1 MPAGSTAAFTQEI
14 DVGITSGVAAERLAA
29 VGANALPEAKPTPW
43 WRRVLSQLQNPIIYI
58 LMFAVAVAVA
68 AVPEGLPAVLTITA
82 PGMRT
87 MLGLVPL
94 DRVVLGLVAAA
105 LGVTV
110 IGEEIWSRRV
120 ISQKAIS

>member
-1 MPAGSTAAFTQEI
+1 
-14 DVGITSGVAAERLAA
+14 
-29 VGANALPEAKPTPW
+29 
-43 WRRVLSQLQNPIIYI
+43 VLSQLQNPIIYI
-58 LMFAVAVAVA
+58 LLFAVAVAVA

-94 DRVVLGLVAAA
+94 DGVVLGLVAAA

-110 IGEEIWSRRV
+110 VREEIWSRRV
-120 ISQKAIS
+120 ISQRPSREVPLHALRISQCDHTPAGAPHRS